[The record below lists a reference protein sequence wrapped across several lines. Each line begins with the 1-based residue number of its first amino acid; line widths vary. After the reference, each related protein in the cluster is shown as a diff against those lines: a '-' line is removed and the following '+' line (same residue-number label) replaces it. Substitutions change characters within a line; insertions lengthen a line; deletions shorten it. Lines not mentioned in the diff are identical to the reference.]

1 MIDFDSARDSGKGV
15 GSRIL
20 ICAMGLAPQVVT
32 ETLYAL
38 HHRLNPPF
46 HPDRLILLSTTSG
59 FDIARRRLLL
69 DKEGALDRFRT
80 DWPEARVP
88 TPELLVLEGMH
99 GALPDIRTSDEAAM
113 AADQVTDLVRRLT
126 ASEMTS
132 LHVSVAGGR
141 KTIGALLA
149 AAMSLYGRRQDELSH
164 VLVSPPYESRSDFF
178 YPLPGDR
185 DADRA
190 LTLARIPFLR
200 LRDYLPEHL
209 LSLPL
214 IFEDLVRRAQQAL
227 AEPLLE
233 IDLRGDRMH
242 AAGQPLCLP
251 ASEAAL
257 YIWLAMR
264 RRRNEPP
271 LTARNANIEEFIELY
286 ERIAESRD
294 QAHHLERVVRSLR
307 DGLESSYLAEKKC
320 RINRALRLQ
329 LGPRALPFL
338 IISTGKRPQ
347 TAMDLAL
354 PASHIH
360 LRN

>member
-1 MIDFDSARDSGKGV
+1 MIDSDSARDANEGAT
-15 GSRIL
+15 SRIL
-20 ICAMGLAPQVVT
+20 VCAMGLAPQVVT

-69 DKEGALDRFRT
+69 DKEGALDRFRE

-88 TPELLVLEGMH
+88 TPELVVLEGMH
-99 GALPDIRTSDEAAM
+99 GALSDIRTSEEAAM

-126 ASEMTS
+126 SSEGTS

-149 AAMSLYGRRQDELSH
+149 VAMSLYGRCQDELSH

-178 YPLPGDR
+178 YPRPGDR

-200 LRDYLPEHL
+200 LRNHLPEQL
-209 LSLPL
+209 LSRPL
-214 IFEDLVRRAQQAL
+214 MFEDLVRHAQRAL

-233 IDLRGDRMH
+233 IHLHGARMF
-242 AAGQPLCLP
+242 AAGQPLRLP
-251 ASEAAL
+251 ASEAAF
-257 YIWLAMR
+257 YIWLAIR
-264 RRRNEPP
+264 RRQNEPP
-271 LTARNANIEEFIELY
+271 LTARNADVTKFIEIY
-286 ERIAESRD
+286 ERIAQDRD
-294 QAHHLERVVRSLR
+294 QARHLDRVVHGLR
-307 DGLESSYLAEKKC
+307 NGLESSYLAEKKC

-338 IISTGKRPQ
+338 IISVGKRPQ
-347 TAMDLAL
+347 TAMGLAL

-360 LRN
+360 LRS